1 MCSRSQPG
9 GRLVHGAEENKE
21 RRPQP
26 ACRRPLGTRAAGR
39 LQPLAASCGASP
51 RTAPKHIPA
60 VPEPF
65 SLLAPPSLRPPA
77 GPPGAGRTSSSTS
90 GWQKERVDRSS
101 VRSSWL
107 LCGGSTFP
115 LKNST
120 VSGLGFG
127 HDRIPCLSTQ
137 HRTCREKRGLGKG
150 LGVPQPACDHLSG
163 R

>member
-1 MCSRSQPG
+1 MSPHCLG
-9 GRLVHGAEENKE
+9 WRLCLNGPEADPNGA
-21 RRPQP
+21 
-26 ACRRPLGTRAAGR
+26 RA
-39 LQPLAASCGASP
+39 
-51 RTAPKHIPA
+51 
-60 VPEPF
+60 F
-65 SLLAPPSLRPPA
+65 LLPPSLALPEATGRPRA
-77 GPPGAGRTSSSTS
+77 GSPGAGHTSSSTS

-137 HRTCREKRGLGKG
+137 HRTCRERWGLGRGG
-150 LGVPQPACDHLSG
+150 LAFPNLPGST
-163 R
+163 

>member
-1 MCSRSQPG
+1 MSAHCLVRGLHLNCSEADPD
-9 GRLVHGAEENKE
+9 GA
-21 RRPQP
+21 
-26 ACRRPLGTRAAGR
+26 RA
-39 LQPLAASCGASP
+39 LLLPPIL
-51 RTAPKHIPA
+51 TL
-60 VPEPF
+60 PE
-65 SLLAPPSLRPPA
+65 AT
-77 GPPGAGRTSSSTS
+77 GRTSSSTS

-137 HRTCREKRGLGKG
+137 HRTCRERASGKG
-150 LGVPQPACDHLSG
+150 LDIPPPARGHLSG
-163 R
+163 RQDAEAARTQAC